1 MSKAGRDDRSSVAAI
16 LADRKMD
23 CSAAANNNK
32 VKVMA
37 TQLLAKFEENAPAQQ
52 TGLKRQVG
60 HSRGSERTAHS
71 SQGDRLLVF
80 RVPLRRNIL
89 TTRGFAV
96 RALVVLQSSSGPLG
110 DSLGYLKERMA
121 TLSSCVSPYCF
132 FFLFV
137 AVILFL

>member
-110 DSLGYLKERMA
+110 DSLKEKEKMA